1 MFVDVRIVNLS
12 WESHTFRSTSFQLQ
26 KLFTGV
32 EVAKIFLCPCRLN
45 SNKMYQDVLTIEQN
59 YYFLTYIWA
68 RKGKCKVRSKSTTR
82 DSEMMKT
89 LVLFASVICII
100 NAFTLQKVSSLIFMN
115 KSAKDDE
122 EHHFVVRV
130 YGRDIFDK
138 KGKKL
143 IFRGKMTM
151 MIHLMEDW
159 R

>member
-1 MFVDVRIVNLS
+1 
-12 WESHTFRSTSFQLQ
+12 
-26 KLFTGV
+26 
-32 EVAKIFLCPCRLN
+32 
-45 SNKMYQDVLTIEQN
+45 
-59 YYFLTYIWA
+59 
-68 RKGKCKVRSKSTTR
+68 
-82 DSEMMKT
+82 MMKT

-151 MIHLMEDW
+151 MIHLTEDW